1 MLKHHHTKACR
12 KIGDKCRFNYPKFPS
27 TKTILSIPVG
37 KINDYASAEEES
49 EEVPAEAEDQ
59 GDGEPQEESIE
70 VPVEAIPEQS
80 KPAVD
85 EL

>member
-1 MLKHHHTKACR
+1 M
-12 KIGDKCRFNYPKFPS
+12 DN
-27 TKTILSIPVG
+27 ILGWVG
-37 KINDYASAEEES
+37 LGARVDVEVEVGGEESVVEAAEEES

-59 GDGEPQEESIE
+59 GDGELQEESIE

>member
-1 MLKHHHTKACR
+1 V
-12 KIGDKCRFNYPKFPS
+12 DN
-27 TKTILSIPVG
+27 ILGWVG
-37 KINDYASAEEES
+37 LGARVDVEVEVGGEESVVEVAEEES

-59 GDGEPQEESIE
+59 GDGELQEESIE

-80 KPAVD
+80 KLTVD